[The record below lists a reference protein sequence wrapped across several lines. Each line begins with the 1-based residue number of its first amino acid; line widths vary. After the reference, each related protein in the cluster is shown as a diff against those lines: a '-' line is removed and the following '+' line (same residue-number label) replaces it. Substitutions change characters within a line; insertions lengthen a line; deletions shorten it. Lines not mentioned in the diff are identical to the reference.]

1 MHSIKKIIAQF
12 FRHGQMSRYDRGT
25 LLVAKGDGRG
35 KRNVPGVHG
44 RGKRSVPGVL
54 LYGDAAYVYSD
65 VQFTGTA
72 VLFVGVVYAIVV
84 GVLIAVF
91 KIDFAHVCLQIHLVV
106 G

>member
-1 MHSIKKIIAQF
+1 MHSTKKIIAQF

-25 LLVAKGDGRG
+25 LLMAMGD
-35 KRNVPGVHG
+35 G

-84 GVLIAVF
+84 RVLIAVF

>member
-1 MHSIKKIIAQF
+1 
-12 FRHGQMSRYDRGT
+12 MSRYDRGT
-25 LLVAKGDGRG
+25 LPVAKGDGRG
-35 KRNVPGVHG
+35 KRSVPGVQ
-44 RGKRSVPGVL
+44 RSVPGVL